1 MTTEELIAA
10 VDEPDRRA
18 EISALDLTESL
29 LDRIDRYQP
38 VLNAFIT
45 ITPELARADA
55 ARVDEARRQGR
66 PTVLDGMPI
75 AVKDNV
81 DVGGVPTTVGSPR
94 FRDAVAAE
102 DAEAVARLR
111 SAGGIIVGKT
121 LLHEL
126 VFGVSC
132 DNPWYG
138 TGRNPWDP
146 ERIPGG
152 SSGGSAAALAADL
165 CIGALG
171 SDTGGS
177 VRIPAAL
184 NGVTGLR
191 PTFGAISARG
201 AFPIAWS
208 LDTVGPMA
216 RSVRDVERMFATL
229 VGYDSRDPR
238 AVPRPAASTSELPT
252 AQAGSLTIGVPSDY
266 FFDDLDPEVERCVR
280 GVAETFEQLGADV
293 RDVVLPRELKT
304 ASEIYGPLLCT
315 EALALHRAAY
325 EEQPER
331 FGEDVRRRLAL
342 GGTTSGADF
351 AEMQQ
356 RAIEW
361 RCAVDSVFSTTHII
375 LTPTTSRVAPPIDGT
390 DSVDASR
397 ELGAFTGVWSLA
409 HVPAIS
415 LPCGLTESGLPVGVQ
430 LVAARWSEDL
440 LFATAAGYQGATD
453 WHRRRPPGFESGL
466 DDGRSASLPTGR
478 AAEASGSPTAAAA
491 RARLEGRPARDAW

>member
-10 VDEPDRRA
+10 VDEPHRRA
-18 EISALDLTESL
+18 EISAIELTETL
-29 LDRIDRYQP
+29 LARIERYQP
-38 VLNAFIT
+38 ALNAFIT

-55 ARVDEARRQGR
+55 VRVDEARRQGT

-94 FRDAVAAE
+94 FRDGVAAE
-102 DAEAVARLR
+102 DAETVARLR

-138 TGRNPWDP
+138 RGRNPWDP
-146 ERIPGG
+146 DRIPGG

-165 CIGALG
+165 CIGAVG

-191 PTFGAISARG
+191 PTFGAVSARG
-201 AFPIAWS
+201 AFPVAWS

-216 RSVRDVERMFATL
+216 RSVTDVERMFATM

-238 AVPRPAASTSELPT
+238 AVPRPAASRPELPT
-252 AQAGSLTIGVPSDY
+252 PGERLLTIGVPGDY
-266 FFDDLDPEVERCVR
+266 FFADLDPDVERCVR
-280 GVAETFEQLGADV
+280 GVMETFEQLGADV
-293 RDVVLPRELKT
+293 REVVLPRELKS
-304 ASEIYGPLLCT
+304 AAAIYGPLLCT
-315 EALALHRAAY
+315 EALALHRVPY
-325 EEQPER
+325 EEQPEL
-331 FGEDVRRRLAL
+331 FGEDIRRRLAV
-342 GGTTSGADF
+342 GATTSGADF

-361 RCAVDSVFSTTHII
+361 RCAVDELFGTVHII
-375 LTPTTSRVAPPIDGT
+375 LTPTTSTAAPPIEGT
-390 DSVDASR
+390 DAVDASR
-397 ELGAFTGVWSLA
+397 ELGAFTAVWSLA

-415 LPCGLTESGLPVGVQ
+415 LPCGLTRTGLPVGVQ
-430 LVAARWSEDL
+430 LVASRWREDL
-440 LFATAAGYQGATD
+440 LLTTAAAYQGATD
-453 WHRRRPPGFESGL
+453 WHRRRPPGFEPGL
-466 DDGRSASLPTGR
+466 DDGRSGR
-478 AAEASGSPTAAAA
+478 AHSRRLADPPVSAA
-491 RARLEGRPARDAW
+491 RPA